1 MIRLR
6 NAKSGVQIHVDDATA
21 ATLTADWKPLTAQ
34 TAPPPAGSEGSRPT
48 NAKQWRALAAEL
60 GVQIPKGA
68 KVAEVKAAVEAHEA
82 AQAPREA
89 EQSDPQDRGDDEGQA
104 PPEGSEVSPQG
115 AIW

>member
-6 NAKSGVQIHVDDATA
+6 NAKTGVQIHVDDATA

-34 TAPPPAGSEGSRPT
+34 TDPPPAGSAGSRPT

-82 AQAPREA
+82 AQAREA
-89 EQSDPQDRGDDEGQA
+89 EQSDPQDHGDDEGQE
-104 PPEGSEVSPQG
+104 PPKDPEATPQG